1 MTNRW
6 IKTYKSRLI
15 VPLYMVFYLI
25 MFFCL
30 EDRCTYRIHIIR
42 SSADYSI
49 PFCEYFI
56 IPYIVWFFFIALTVL
71 WFMFKNKNEK
81 EYLQLIISLMF
92 GMTIFLFTSWLFPN
106 GHYLRPRLF
115 PRDNIFTDMVR
126 MLYKIDTSTN
136 ILPSIHVYNSVAVC
150 LAVMRCRYLQKYTFV
165 RIGTCGLTILIVLS
179 TLFLKQHSIIDVVLA
194 FALNFIVYLIVYY
207 VDDHRVFSKQR
218 AAVRSG
224 II

>member
-30 EDRCTYRIHIIR
+30 EDRSTYRIHIIR

-81 EYLQLIISLMF
+81 EYLQLIISLML

-106 GHYLRPRLF
+106 
-115 PRDNIFTDMVR
+115 
-126 MLYKIDTSTN
+126 
-136 ILPSIHVYNSVAVC
+136 
-150 LAVMRCRYLQKYTFV
+150 
-165 RIGTCGLTILIVLS
+165 
-179 TLFLKQHSIIDVVLA
+179 
-194 FALNFIVYLIVYY
+194 
-207 VDDHRVFSKQR
+207 
-218 AAVRSG
+218 
-224 II
+224 